1 MKIAIHQ
8 PNFLTWYPFFQKIQ
22 EVDVFVILK
31 ECQFE
36 KNNFQNRV
44 NINGKWRTMS
54 VNKGLEPI
62 RNKTYLNP
70 QSDWNKI
77 KTNLPEYR
85 EILEKCDKCVGDNL
99 AATNYCIISNL
110 CDMLGIDTKLEV
122 DYPTDLKS
130 TDRLVDICKRYG
142 ATEYY
147 SGGGAKK
154 YLDESLFGD
163 IKVSY
168 QTDSK
173 KIHTLEVIKNL

>member
-1 MKIAIHQ
+1 MRVAIHQ
-8 PNFLTWYPFFQKIQ
+8 PNFLPWYPFFQKIQ

-85 EILEKCDKCVGDNL
+85 EILEECDKCV
-99 AATNYCIISNL
+99 C
-110 CDMLGIDTKLEV
+110 
-122 DYPTDLKS
+122 
-130 TDRLVDICKRYG
+130 
-142 ATEYY
+142 
-147 SGGGAKK
+147 
-154 YLDESLFGD
+154 
-163 IKVSY
+163 
-168 QTDSK
+168 
-173 KIHTLEVIKNL
+173 